1 MSILEFVDWLNTFL
15 WKQGAFCYSFLLIA
29 VLAPLYTC
37 VLWCIFFQLGTAN
50 SMLI

>member
-29 VLAPLYTC
+29 VLAP
-37 VLWCIFFQLGTAN
+37 CILVYFGVSFFN
-50 SMLI
+50 